1 MLEGFTNGFKVN
13 YRGPR
18 QFFDCSNLISAR
30 QHEAELGGEIEKEIQ
45 AGRIAGPFKEKPFS
59 NIQLSPIGLV
69 AKKPPPGSEKHGWR
83 IIQHLSYP
91 AGNSVNNFIDPELA
105 TVQYTSFD
113 RVLLNVSQLGAG
125 AELARMGYSFSL
137 QIINI
142 AP

>member
-1 MLEGFTNGFKVN
+1 MSFGHSN
-13 YRGPR
+13 
-18 QFFDCSNLISAR
+18 FFYHCSFNSKTMFC
-30 QHEAELGGEIEKEIQ
+30 Q
-45 AGRIAGPFKEKPFS
+45 
-59 NIQLSPIGLV
+59 
-69 AKKPPPGSEKHGWR
+69 
-83 IIQHLSYP
+83 IQHLSYP